1 MEQTNRYLEK
11 NLSRVAFHPSSYN
24 LFLKPN
30 FSGLCQSEKEA
41 YQLILNFTE
50 PGEMSQ
56 SDKLSFLNAVT
67 TLSSVVRYQVN
78 GNMNNYYPKTLLAK
92 KIETFIQQEPT
103 ETLESSVRQQAML
116 CIVALSQ
123 VKPPFHLCQKLDLVK
138 VSITSVFSL
147 PLITP
152 SIDRKDSASLYLQTI
167 QALDDMLQA
176 LVMEHRSPDMLILQ
190 NFIEIILPWLVMS
203 DKVHE
208 QTRALG
214 IISRLLRFICNF
226 SELSHMVSF
235 SIIGRLIG
243 TFSIFCLDPNQD
255 VSSGALEALYYM
267 FTILVLQRSI
277 RPKTETILKD
287 LQKHFRGNW
296 LANMQNLTLFFR
308 KYLTPVERADVIM
321 VAMEAM
327 TSGSTN
333 HVFAAS
339 KMLKIILK
347 YPLAEVAKV
356 PEIIQLIC
364 YHIERVTDK
373 AAQSTIRKIFHLLVQ
388 SHTDEVILAL
398 SKTEDLSQR
407 GTQKSWG
414 ILDSFPKGYQV
425 IMKYLL
431 QRLISPQTHTD
442 QGTGHETELSA
453 LIVTRAIHELLLIPS
468 QQSEVQ
474 TFFASLFVA
483 LLFQIS
489 FLVTKGSTESQVKM
503 RETVSSS
510 IEALK
515 TLLRSSGYM
524 EHMSYIQTLGGW
536 ELVVSPERHYE
547 GVTLLARS
555 LVVKNCWHN
564 RPVFSFLIRTL
575 EDSNCDNYLTA
586 LVFLTELL
594 RCPDVVGIVDEV
606 STKVL
611 VNWFKREE
619 PAIDYLFLQ
628 ITEIFTKHKNTMRH
642 FHILQSYVL
651 SCCYSPSREMVMET
665 FFMLRHII
673 RDLTWRQASSFITEL
688 AFTLTHFFEE
698 ESEQLRLITFQIYR
712 SILTKVSKMT
722 VVCPLRHQILNLLV
736 LLVLHLQDA
745 NANVAEVCRLSLCS
759 VATLLGWS
767 KLKEVFSKNDVF
779 TILSALLQQERSKA
793 LWFLKQSVAL
803 FRSPQGPVRQVAVW
817 FAGQIIRVLNR
828 AEKEEI
834 EDEYIAF
841 RHMQRDP
848 DPIVSCLTVQNIYIL
863 EAKEPVT
870 AAKTPSSCL
879 CMRRF
884 LRRYC

>member
-1 MEQTNRYLEK
+1 TNQHLEN
-11 NLSRVAFHPSSYN
+11 NLSGVSFHPSTYDF
-24 LFLKPN
+24 FLEPS

-41 YQLILNFTE
+41 YQLILDFME
-50 PGEMSQ
+50 PGEMSHL
-56 SDKLSFLNAVT
+56 DKLNFLNAVA
-67 TLSSVVRYQVN
+67 TLSSVVRYQEN

-103 ETLESSVRQQAML
+103 EILDSSVRQQAML

-123 VKPPFHLCQKLDLVK
+123 VKPPFLLCQKLDLVN

-147 PLITP
+147 PPITP
-152 SIDRKDSASLYLQTI
+152 SLDRKDSASLYLQTI

-176 LVMEHRSPDMLILQ
+176 LVMDHRSPDMLILQ
-190 NFIEIILPWLVMS
+190 NFIEIILPWLMQS
-203 DKVHE
+203 SKVHQ

-214 IISRLLRFICNF
+214 TISRLLRFICNF

-243 TFSIFCLDPNQD
+243 TFSIFCLDPSHD
-255 VSSGALEALYYM
+255 VSSGALEALY
-267 FTILVLQRSI
+267 FLFAILVLQRSV
-277 RPKTETILKD
+277 RPKTEMVLKD

-321 VAMEAM
+321 VALEAI
-327 TSGSTN
+327 TSGGTN
-333 HVFAAS
+333 NVSAAS

-373 AAQSTIRKIFHLLVQ
+373 ASQSTVRKIFQSLVQ
-388 SHTDEVILAL
+388 SHTDEVILTL
-398 SKTEDLSQR
+398 FKTEDQSQR
-407 GTQKSWG
+407 GTQKSWE
-414 ILDSFPKGYQV
+414 ILDSFPKCYQV

-431 QRLISPQTHTD
+431 QRLISSQTHKD

-453 LIVTRAIHELLLIPS
+453 LNVTRAIHELLLIPS

-489 FLVTKGSTESQVKM
+489 FLVTNRSTESQDKLH
-503 RETVSSS
+503 ETVSSS
-510 IEALK
+510 VEALK
-515 TLLRSSGYM
+515 TLLRSSGYI
-524 EHMSYIQTLGGW
+524 EQMSYIQTFGGW
-536 ELVVSPERHYE
+536 ELIISPEKHYD

-575 EDSNCDNYLTA
+575 EDSNCANYLTA

-594 RCPDVVGIVDEV
+594 RCPDVAGIVDEV

-611 VNWFKREE
+611 VDWLKCEE
-619 PAIDYLFLQ
+619 PAMEYLFLQ
-628 ITEIFTKHKNTMRH
+628 VTEIFTKHKNTMRH
-642 FHILQSYVL
+642 FHILQSYLL
-651 SCCYSPSREMVMET
+651 SCCYSSSSEVVMET
-665 FFMLRHII
+665 FLMLQRIL
-673 RDLTWRQASSFITEL
+673 RDLTWSQASSFITEL
-688 AFTLTHFFEE
+688 VFMLVHFFEE

-712 SILTKVSKMT
+712 SILTKISKMT
-722 VVCPLRHQILNLLV
+722 FVFPLRHQILNLLV
-736 LLVLHLQDA
+736 LLVLHLQDV
-745 NANVAEVCRLSLCS
+745 NADVVEVCRLSLCS

-767 KLKEVFSKNDVF
+767 KLKGVFSKNDVF

-793 LWFLKQSVAL
+793 IWFLKQSVAL
-803 FRSPQGPVRQVAVW
+803 FKSPQGPIRQVAVW
-817 FAGQIIRVLNR
+817 FAGQIIRLLGR
-828 AEKEEI
+828 AQKEEI
-834 EDEYIAF
+834 EEEYIAF
-841 RHMQRDP
+841 RYMQRDP
-848 DPIVSCLTVQNIYIL
+848 DPIVSCLTIQTVYIL
-863 EAKEPVT
+863 QAKEPVT
-870 AAKTPSSCL
+870 PAKTASSCL
-879 CMRRF
+879 CVRRF
-884 LRRYC
+884 LRRYH